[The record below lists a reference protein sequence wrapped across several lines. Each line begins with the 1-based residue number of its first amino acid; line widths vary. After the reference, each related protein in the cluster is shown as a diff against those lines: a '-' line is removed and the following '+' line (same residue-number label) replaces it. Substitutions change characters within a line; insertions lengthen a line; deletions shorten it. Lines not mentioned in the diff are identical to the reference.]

1 MHPAAYSMDS
11 LPQWAGP
18 KEFDAGRAL
27 DALLV
32 SATHLGFRH
41 VTALVWLPSPG
52 ARHTAHLVSNLPAP
66 WLDAYRTKG
75 FAAIDP
81 IAHWCLSSKTPL
93 VWGDALLDRAPAEF
107 RSAARAYG
115 LCHGWSQ
122 AIHDGLGVR
131 GMFTLSRP
139 TPAVGGDEVQ
149 RQQYAMRRL
158 AHRAHRLV
166 LADLR
171 AQWAKALPEPLTA
184 REQDVL
190 RWAAD
195 GKTAKDTAAILGI
208 QHTTARFH
216 INNAVRK
223 LQADNITAAV
233 FRALVLGMLH
243 GSPEGS
249 VPATST
255 E

>member
-1 MHPAAYSMDS
+1 MDLPPHPVGPKDFV
-11 LPQWAGP
+11 AGP
-18 KEFDAGRAL
+18 AL
-27 DALLV
+27 DALSA
-32 SATHLGFRH
+32 SATQLGFLH
-41 VTALVWLPSPG
+41 VAALVWLPSPG
-52 ARHTAHLVSNLPAP
+52 ARHTAHLVSNLPAQ
-66 WLDAYRTKG
+66 WLDTYRTNG
-75 FAAIDP
+75 FSAVDP
-81 IAHWCLSSKTPL
+81 IVRWCLSSKAPL
-93 VWGDALLDRAPAEF
+93 VWGDALLDKAPAEF
-107 RSAARAYG
+107 QAAARVHG

-139 TPAVGGDEVQ
+139 TPAVGDDEVQ
-149 RQQYAMRRL
+149 HQQYAMRRL

-171 AQWAKALPEPLTA
+171 AQWTKALPEPLTA

-223 LQADNITAAV
+223 LQTDNVTAAV

-243 GSPEGS
+243 ARPEGG
-249 VPATST
+249 VPATSA